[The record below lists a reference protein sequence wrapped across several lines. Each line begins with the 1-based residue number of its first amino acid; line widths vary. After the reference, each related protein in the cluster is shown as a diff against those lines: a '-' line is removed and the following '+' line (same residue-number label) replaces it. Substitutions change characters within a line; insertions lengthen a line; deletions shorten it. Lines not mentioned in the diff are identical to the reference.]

1 VVDDDRRSGAGFAW
15 DPERGALTV
24 GERTAIVG
32 EPASGAVDNQSL
44 LRTYLE
50 LVGHQRGERPTVL
63 GGLRDADIDALAR
76 VLDLDDAGLEVLLS
90 QLLGVSTG
98 TARRVRVR
106 LRARAR
112 RLVIA
117 GAAVGLGVGAVASV
131 PAAAGPSAPA
141 PVHAAAPRSLRAA
154 GVEEQAPVADAPPAA
169 APAAPAAAPAASAP
183 VATTPAPDD
192 DTDIGTATKVEKL
205 EDGSL
210 LVTTESAPAPPAPD
224 GTDVG
229 TALTIEHLPP
239 PAG

>member
-1 VVDDDRRSGAGFAW
+1 VVDDDRRSGGGFAW
-15 DPERGALTV
+15 DPERRALTV

-32 EPASGAVDNQSL
+32 APASGAIENESL
-44 LRTYLE
+44 LRTYLD
-50 LVGHQRGERPTVL
+50 LVGHQRRERPAVL

-76 VLDLDDAGLEVLLS
+76 VLDLDDAGLEAQLGR
-90 QLLGVSTG
+90 LLGVSTG

-131 PAAAGPSAPA
+131 PAAAGPSSTTAT
-141 PVHAAAPRSLRAA
+141 PVHAAAPHSLRAA
-154 GVEEQAPVADAPPAA
+154 GVEDDAP
-169 APAAPAAAPAASAP
+169 APAAPAAATAPSAVAAAPAPSAPAA
-183 VATTPAPDD
+183 DD
-192 DTDIGTATKVEKL
+192 DTDIGTATKIEKL
-205 EDGSL
+205 DDGSL
-210 LVTTESAPAPPAPD
+210 LVTTESAPAPPAAD

-229 TALTIEHLPP
+229 TALTIEHEPP